1 MNRQTSL
8 PVALL
13 VTGVAVLSA
22 LVLATGFLDPDWML
36 DTIGLIPYL
45 GAMVTMLVCAVLSF
59 YFDIPG
65 TIRREL

>member
-8 PVALL
+8 PVAIL
-13 VTGVAVLSA
+13 VTGAAVISA

-45 GAMVTMLVCAVLSF
+45 GAMVVMLVCAVLSF